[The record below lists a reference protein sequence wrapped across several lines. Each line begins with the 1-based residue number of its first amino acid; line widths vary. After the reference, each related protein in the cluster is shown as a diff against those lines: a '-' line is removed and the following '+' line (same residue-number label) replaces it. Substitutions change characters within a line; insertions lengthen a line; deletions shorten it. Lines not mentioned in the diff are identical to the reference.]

1 MQIQKHR
8 NENTGAGW
16 VGCKYI
22 NTEIKNTGAGWLG
35 GMQIQKHRNENIGGG
50 WVDANKETQ
59 K

>member
-16 VGCKYI
+16 LGCKYA
-22 NTEIKNTGAGWLG
+22 NTEMK
-35 GMQIQKHRNENIGGG
+35 IQEEGG
-50 WVDANKETQ
+50 WDANTETQ